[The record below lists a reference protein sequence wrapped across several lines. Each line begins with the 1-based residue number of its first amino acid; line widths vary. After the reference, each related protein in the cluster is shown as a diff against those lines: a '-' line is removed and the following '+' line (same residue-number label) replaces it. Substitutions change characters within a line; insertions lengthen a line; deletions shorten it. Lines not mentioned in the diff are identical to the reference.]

1 MPKTTLW
8 ESVLKKIACRKFTDF
23 FFFFFYIPNLIFLL
37 FIYFWLKMLKKTWCK
52 SWYWQFLHFWSSGV
66 TTKALNLKVSVLTSD
81 ESAKSTLTY
90 YCIQWGLRHI
100 KEDFKHDAW
109 RLFPSWLDQE
119 HENVHDSSLF
129 VIFSLVVNCL
139 KSLTIIPHKCLHV
152 HSKIQCLWTV
162 WNYFDACMMVKS
174 WIS

>member
-8 ESVLKKIACRKFTDF
+8 ESVLKKIACRKFTD

-152 HSKIQCLWTV
+152 PSKIQCLWTV

>member
-1 MPKTTLW
+1 MPRTTLW
-8 ESVLKKIACRKFTDF
+8 ESVLKKIALPKVFRDFYFLFFTF
-23 FFFFFYIPNLIFLL
+23 LIL
-37 FIYFWLKMLKKTWCK
+37 FILFIFDWKCLKKTWCK

-66 TTKALNLKVSVLTSD
+66 TTKALNLNVSVLTSD
-81 ESAKSTLTY
+81 ESAESTLTY
-90 YCIQWGLRHI
+90 YCIRWGLRRI

-139 KSLTIIPHKCLHV
+139 KS
-152 HSKIQCLWTV
+152 QCLWTV